1 MRKFILRRFISSVIA
16 LLGVTLLVFILSRQV
31 GDPVALLVSEGGY
44 GLTENQ
50 WEIQRKKLNLDK
62 PVPIQYILWLG
73 QVATG
78 DLGRDLSDNY
88 PVTRKIQEKL
98 PNTLKLGLVAWI
110 VSTLVGIPL
119 CVLSAVK
126 RGTVFDY
133 IGRWFAVLGTTLPP
147 FYIAIM
153 AMLLFGV
160 KLQWV
165 PVAGIGEGL
174 GAWKYYV
181 LPVGTLAWGAAS
193 GYLRLTRSS
202 MLEVLDSEFIRLA
215 RAKGVGNTSIVF
227 KHALRNSLIVPFTVS
242 ALLLAS
248 FITGVVVVEAVFAW
262 PGLGRLAVE
271 AVTNNNLNLVVGT
284 TLVFAI
290 LFLVVNFL
298 VDIGYVLIDPRI
310 RLS

>member
-1 MRKFILRRFISSVIA
+1 MQKFILRRFISSIIA
-16 LLGVTLLVFILSRQV
+16 VMGVTLIVFILSRQV

-88 PVTRKIQEKL
+88 PVTQKIREKL
-98 PNTLKLGLVAWI
+98 PNTAKLGLTAWI
-110 VSTLVGIPL
+110 VSTLIGIPL
-119 CVLSAVK
+119 GVLSAVK
-126 RGTVFDY
+126 RGSIIDY
-133 IGRWFAVLGTTLPP
+133 IARLFAVLGNTLPP

-153 AMLLFGV
+153 AMLIFGV

-165 PVAGIGEGL
+165 PVAGIGEGF
-174 GAWKYYV
+174 GAWKYYI
-181 LPVGTLAWGAAS
+181 LPVGTLAWGASS
-193 GYLRLTRSS
+193 GYLRLTRSA
-202 MLEVLDSEFIRLA
+202 MLEVLDSEYIRLA
-215 RAKGVGNTSIVF
+215 RAKGVGNIKVVL

-242 ALLLAS
+242 ALLLAG
-248 FITGVVVVEAVFAW
+248 FLTGVVVVEAVFAW

-284 TLVFAI
+284 TLVFAV
-290 LFLVVNFL
+290 LFLIINFL